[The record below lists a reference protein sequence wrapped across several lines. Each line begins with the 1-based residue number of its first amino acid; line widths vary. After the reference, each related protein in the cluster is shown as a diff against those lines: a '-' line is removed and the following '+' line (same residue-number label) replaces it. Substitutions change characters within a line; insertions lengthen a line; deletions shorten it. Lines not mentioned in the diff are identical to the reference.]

1 MDRWRKFAVLVVLTL
16 VTTALPGS
24 RCSAQIRKAGFGDSF
39 GSGTPRRDEDSSLFL
54 RHGEWSARMRRDLED
69 KCDSSLFKES
79 EMLELPATIGP
90 TDRAD
95 VNSLKELYI
104 RLNLR
109 IQHPANNE
117 PVQVSIIWLVMDLS
131 FWRFNS
137 SLRHL
142 FMEAGVFE
150 ESPVRHVLKEL
161 AS

>member
-1 MDRWRKFAVLVVLTL
+1 MYVRTYSVVVVLFYIKFGANMDRWRKFAVLVVLTL

-109 IQHPANNE
+109 
-117 PVQVSIIWLVMDLS
+117 VSS
-131 FWRFNS
+131 FVI
-137 SLRHL
+137 LHIL
-142 FMEAGVFE
+142 
-150 ESPVRHVLKEL
+150 
-161 AS
+161 